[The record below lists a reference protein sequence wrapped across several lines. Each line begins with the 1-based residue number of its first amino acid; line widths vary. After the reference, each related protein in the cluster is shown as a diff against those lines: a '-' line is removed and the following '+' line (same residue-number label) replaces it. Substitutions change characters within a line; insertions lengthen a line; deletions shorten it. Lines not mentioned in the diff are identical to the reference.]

1 MPLMPEDTTQLTQ
14 LLGRAADGDQQA
26 HCQLMEVAYDELRR
40 LAGGM
45 MRRERP
51 DHTLQPTALVNE
63 ASLRML
69 GQGGSLAK
77 RDRAYFFGAMAT
89 AMRRVLVDHAR
100 SRGAQ
105 RRGGSEQ
112 QKVPLDE
119 AVDAIQQDGR
129 LDLLSLDEA
138 LDQLASRSQRQADVV
153 TLRFFGGL
161 SVPDIAEHLGVSV
174 STVEKDWRMAR
185 AWLQSQ
191 LDGASIGS
199 SLAPP
204 PQ

>member
-1 MPLMPEDTTQLTQ
+1 MSDETSNLTL
-14 LLGRAADGDQQA
+14 LLGRAADGDQAA
-26 HCQLMEVAYDELRR
+26 HAQLLEVAYDELRR

-45 MRRERP
+45 MRRERA

-69 GQGGSLAK
+69 GQAGSLAK
-77 RDRAYFFGAMAT
+77 RDKAYFFGAMAT

-100 SRGAQ
+100 ARGAQ
-105 RRGGSEQ
+105 RRGGPEH

-119 AVDAIQQDGR
+119 AVDAVQNEGGV
-129 LDLLSLDEA
+129 DLLALDEA
-138 LDQLASRSQRQADVV
+138 LNELSQRSSRQANIV

-161 SVPDIAEHLGVSV
+161 SVPAIAEQLDVSV

-185 AWLQSQ
+185 AWLQQQ
-191 LDGASIGS
+191 LDGTQLGS
-199 SLAPP
+199 SLAPK
-204 PQ
+204 QE